1 MPPILF
7 DFPDSFETERLLI
20 RAPRPG
26 DGVMIYDAV
35 CETLDA
41 LRLWMEWALP
51 EPSVALY
58 EGFARRSAADFIAR
72 VDLPLLLWLKEGETL
87 VGSSGFHPRDWDV
100 PRFEIGYWCRTRFEG
115 QGYISEAVRGVS
127 QFAFDHLKA
136 QRLEIR
142 CDARNERS
150 ARVAVR
156 AGFHLE
162 GTLQNHMRDTN
173 GHLRDSLIFARLPN
187 DELISSAEKVEGIP
201 T

>member
-58 EGFARRSAADFIAR
+58 EEFARRSAADFIAR